1 MNTVKRTI
9 SCFCENQFEADIP
22 DSVDLAAEPSV
33 REDVLGGRFMAVS
46 CPLCGKRLTPEFPC
60 RFYGLS
66 GDREMFFIPELD
78 RVPYLM
84 KKLPYEVG
92 SPWRV
97 VIGFPELAEKL
108 RILALD
114 LDDRA
119 IEIMKYY
126 LLTRPTEDPA
136 AGQVS
141 PGEDVIAIFSGTE
154 GERVVFQ
161 VEGLRKGE
169 IGVARLS
176 MDVYRKILADVEKRV
191 EEDPFKEFCGAP
203 YVSVRRIG

>member
-9 SCFCENQFEADIP
+9 SCFCENQFEAEIP

-33 REDVLGGRFMAVS
+33 AQEVLGGRFMAVS

-60 RFYGLS
+60 RFFGVS
-66 GDREMFFIPELD
+66 GDKEMFFIPELD
-78 RVPYLM
+78 RVPYLVNR
-84 KKLPYEVG
+84 LSYEVG

-97 VIGFPELAEKL
+97 VIGFPELAEKFRVL
-108 RILALD
+108 SLD
-114 LDDRA
+114 LDDRV

-126 LLTRPTEDPA
+126 LLTRP
-136 AGQVS
+136 GQGETS
-141 PGEDVIAIFSGTE
+141 PEEVLALFSGAD
-154 GERVVFQ
+154 GEKFVFQ

-169 IGVARLS
+169 VAVAKLAR
-176 MDVYRKILADVEKRV
+176 DVYRKILDDIEKRV
-191 EEDPFKEFCGAP
+191 EEDPFKEFCTAP